1 MQMQNDGDVG
11 ALQRLS
17 PREVFAHEAH
27 DFTAW
32 LEENIGVL
40 SDVLGITLTSVERE
54 KSAGDF
60 SADLLAEDEHGNRV
74 TIENQLEQTDHKHLG
89 QVLTYLTVLDAE
101 IAIWITADARPE
113 HVSAVS
119 WLNENAGGADF
130 YLVKVEGVQVDDSR
144 PAPLFTRL
152 LGPSPETRS
161 AEQTKKEWDERDRM
175 RYRFFEGLLERT
187 GDHTNR
193 FDNISPRARRTVEA
207 SAGPGFEFK
216 YNVLDDRSRGM
227 LRIDF
232 GKTQAVN
239 DAAFEV
245 FEEHREEIESRVDCD
260 LRWVQDENR
269 RRLIIH
275 VVDVG
280 YEDEDRWDEAHEEL
294 AKSMAQLEAAVGPH
308 LEDAQQAAD
317 RYARQARS
325 SQSG

>member
-161 AEQTKKEWDERDRM
+161 AEQTKKEWDERDRVQ
-175 RYRFFEGLLERT
+175 YQFFEQLLDRT
-187 GDHTNR
+187 DEHTDR
-193 FDNISPRARRTVEA
+193 FSNVSPKARVNIGASGGHGYSFGYKVRQHDSQARLWIH
-207 SAGPGFEFK
+207 FE
-216 YNVLDDRSRGM
+216 
-227 LRIDF
+227 
-232 GKTQAVN
+232 KTQAVN

-245 FEEHREEIESRVDCD
+245 FTGHRDEIESNVDYD
-260 LRWVQDENR
+260 LEWVQDENR
-269 RRLIIH
+269 RRLIRH

-280 YEDEDRWDEAHEEL
+280 YEDEDQRGRRP
-294 AKSMAQLEAAVGPH
+294 VGRVP
-308 LEDAQQAAD
+308 
-317 RYARQARS
+317 RGIRQCVTI
-325 SQSG
+325 G